1 MTKIS
6 KEEFVKR
13 HLRLFD
19 DSLGEEIRLWQ
30 IESAEDDYYHLTGN
44 ELNLVLVDR
53 EGWNKIK
60 SLTENNP
67 KCEECPIF
75 LKLKE
80 SSQRTVACETARAIE
95 NCPKD
100 KYMEELR
107 KLV

>member
-1 MTKIS
+1 MIEVS

-53 EGWNKIK
+53 EGWLKIK
-60 SLTENNP
+60 EILAKVDMENGVWDAV
-67 KCEECPIF
+67 KLHRTIGD
-75 LKLKE
+75 LKE
-80 SSQRTVACETARAIE
+80 LI
-95 NCPKD
+95 KD
-100 KYMEELR
+100 D
-107 KLV
+107 